1 MPIEADVARILVVED
16 DADVAQL
23 LTRRLRSY
31 GHMVTSAPSA
41 RFAVNTVGIDFPID
55 VVVMDV
61 NLPGMNGFDLLEE
74 LRRHPELNNPKL
86 PCVFLSGVTDP
97 ENFARGRS
105 LGATYLTKPF
115 VSGELQGAILQAIN
129 DAPRSAAG

>member
-1 MPIEADVARILVVED
+1 VARILVVED

-23 LTRRLRSY
+23 LARRLRNY
-31 GHMVTSAPSA
+31 GHAVVTAPSA
-41 RFAVNTVGIDFPID
+41 RLAVNSVGFDFPAE

-61 NLPGMNGFDLLEE
+61 NLPGMNGFEVLEE
-74 LRRHPELNNPKL
+74 LRRHPELSRPDL
-86 PCVFLSGVTDP
+86 PCVFLSAVASA
-97 ENFARGRS
+97 ENVARGRE

-129 DAPRSAAG
+129 GTSPANA